1 MMEELNRSGIPFIL
15 SSPSGAGKTS
25 IARNIISKDKNIQLS
40 VSYTTRKKRKNENDG
55 LDYVYISK
63 NSFEEKIKKNYFLEW
78 AIVFENYYGTSRE
91 KVQKVIAEGK
101 DVLFD
106 IDWQGAQQLSNNKRF
121 DLVKIFILPPSNNSL
136 ENRLNARA
144 QDTQIE
150 VKKRM
155 SQANDEISHYMEYD
169 YIIINNDLEVASNEV
184 LNILSAERLKR
195 KRLINLDKFISYLRS

>member
-1 MMEELNRSGIPFIL
+1 MEELNRSGIPFIL

-55 LDYVYISK
+55 LDYEYISK

-78 AIVFENYYGTSRE
+78 AIVFGNYYGTSRE

-106 IDWQGAQQLSNNKRF
+106 IDWQGAQQLSNNKGF

-184 LNILSAERLKR
+184 LNILNAERLKR

>member
-1 MMEELNRSGIPFIL
+1 MEELNRSGIPFIL

-40 VSYTTRKKRKNENDG
+40 VSYTTRKKRKNETDG
-55 LDYVYISK
+55 LDYEYISK

-78 AIVFENYYGTSRE
+78 AIVFENYYGTSRK

-106 IDWQGAQQLSNNKRF
+106 IDWQGAKQLSNNKSF

-184 LNILSAERLKR
+184 LNILNAERLKR
-195 KRLINLDKFISYLRS
+195 KRLINLDKFINYLRL

>member
-1 MMEELNRSGIPFIL
+1 MEELNRSGIPFIL

-40 VSYTTRKKRKNENDG
+40 ISYTTRKKRKNENDG
-55 LDYVYISK
+55 LDYEYISK

-91 KVQKVIAEGK
+91 KVEKVIAEGK

-106 IDWQGAQQLSNNKRF
+106 IDWQGAQQLSNNKSF
-121 DLVKIFILPPSNNSL
+121 DLVKIFILPPSNKSL

-184 LNILSAERLKR
+184 LNILNAERLKR
-195 KRLINLDKFISYLRS
+195 KRLINLNKFISYLRS

>member
-1 MMEELNRSGIPFIL
+1 MEELNRSGIPFIL

-55 LDYVYISK
+55 LDYKYISK
-63 NSFEEKIKKNYFLEW
+63 NSFKEKIEKNYFLEW

-106 IDWQGAQQLSNNKRF
+106 IDWQGAQQLSNNKSF
-121 DLVKIFILPPSNNSL
+121 DLVKIFILPPSNKSL

-184 LNILSAERLKR
+184 LNILNAERLKR
-195 KRLINLDKFISYLRS
+195 KRLINLNKFISYLRS

>member
-1 MMEELNRSGIPFIL
+1 M
-15 SSPSGAGKTS
+15 
-25 IARNIISKDKNIQLS
+25 S

-55 LDYVYISK
+55 LDYEYISK

-106 IDWQGAQQLSNNKRF
+106 IDWQGAQQLSNNKGF

-184 LNILSAERLKR
+184 LNILNAERLKR

>member
-1 MMEELNRSGIPFIL
+1 MEELNRSGIPFIL

-40 VSYTTRKKRKNENDG
+40 VSYTTRKKRKNESDG
-55 LDYVYISK
+55 LDYEYISK

-106 IDWQGAQQLSNNKRF
+106 IDWQGAQQLSNNKSF

-184 LNILSAERLKR
+184 LNILNAERLKR

>member
-1 MMEELNRSGIPFIL
+1 MEELNRSGIPFIL

-55 LDYVYISK
+55 LDYKYISK
-63 NSFEEKIKKNYFLEW
+63 NSFKEKIEKNYFLEW

-106 IDWQGAQQLSNNKRF
+106 IDWQGAQQLSKNKSF

-184 LNILSAERLKR
+184 LNILNAERLKR

>member
-1 MMEELNRSGIPFIL
+1 MEELNRSGIPFIL

-55 LDYVYISK
+55 LDYEYISK

-106 IDWQGAQQLSNNKRF
+106 IDWQGAQQLSNNKSF

-184 LNILSAERLKR
+184 LNILNAERLKR
-195 KRLINLDKFISYLRS
+195 KRLINLDKFINYLRL

>member
-1 MMEELNRSGIPFIL
+1 MEELNRSGIPFIL

-25 IARNIISKDKNIQLS
+25 IARNIIGKDENIQLS
-40 VSYTTRKKRKNENDG
+40 VSYTTRKKRNNENDG
-55 LDYVYISK
+55 LDYEYISE

-78 AIVFENYYGTSRE
+78 AIVFGNYYGTSRE

-106 IDWQGAQQLSNNKRF
+106 IDWQGAQQLSNNKSF

-184 LNILSAERLKR
+184 LNILNAERLKR

>member
-1 MMEELNRSGIPFIL
+1 MEELNRSGIPFIL

-25 IARNIISKDKNIQLS
+25 IARNIIGKDENIQLS
-40 VSYTTRKKRKNENDG
+40 VSYTTRKKRNNENDG
-55 LDYVYISK
+55 LDYEYISE

-106 IDWQGAQQLSNNKRF
+106 IDWQGAQQLSNNKSF

-184 LNILSAERLKR
+184 LNILNAERLKR
-195 KRLINLDKFISYLRS
+195 KRLINLDKFINYLRS

>member
-1 MMEELNRSGIPFIL
+1 MEELNRSGIPFIL

-55 LDYVYISK
+55 LDYEYISK
-63 NSFEEKIKKNYFLEW
+63 NSFKEKIKKNYFLEW

-91 KVQKVIAEGK
+91 KVQKVIAEGR

-106 IDWQGAQQLSNNKRF
+106 IDWQGAQQLSKNKNF

-184 LNILSAERLKR
+184 LNILNAERLKR
-195 KRLINLDKFISYLRS
+195 KRLINLDKFVSYLRS

>member
-1 MMEELNRSGIPFIL
+1 MEELNRSGIPFIL

-25 IARNIISKDKNIQLS
+25 IARNIISKDKNIHLS

-55 LDYVYISK
+55 LDYEYISK
-63 NSFEEKIKKNYFLEW
+63 NSFKEKIKKNYFLEW

-91 KVQKVIAEGK
+91 KVQKVIAEGR

-106 IDWQGAQQLSNNKRF
+106 IDWQGAQQLSNNKSF
-121 DLVKIFILPPSNNSL
+121 DVVKIFILPPSNNSL

-184 LNILSAERLKR
+184 LNILNAERLKR
-195 KRLINLDKFISYLRS
+195 KRLINLDKFVSYLRS

>member
-1 MMEELNRSGIPFIL
+1 MEELNRSGIPFIL

-55 LDYVYISK
+55 LDYEYISK

-106 IDWQGAQQLSNNKRF
+106 IDWQGAQQLSNNESF

-184 LNILSAERLKR
+184 LNILNAERLKR

>member
-1 MMEELNRSGIPFIL
+1 MEELNRSGIPFIL

-55 LDYVYISK
+55 LDYEYISK

-106 IDWQGAQQLSNNKRF
+106 IDWQGAQQLSNNKSF
-121 DLVKIFILPPSNNSL
+121 DVVKIFILPPSNNSL

-184 LNILSAERLKR
+184 LNILNAERLKR

>member
-1 MMEELNRSGIPFIL
+1 
-15 SSPSGAGKTS
+15 
-25 IARNIISKDKNIQLS
+25 
-40 VSYTTRKKRKNENDG
+40 
-55 LDYVYISK
+55 
-63 NSFEEKIKKNYFLEW
+63 
-78 AIVFENYYGTSRE
+78 
-91 KVQKVIAEGK
+91 
-101 DVLFD
+101 
-106 IDWQGAQQLSNNKRF
+106 
-121 DLVKIFILPPSNNSL
+121 LVKIFILPPSNNSL

-184 LNILSAERLKR
+184 LNILNAERLKR

>member
-1 MMEELNRSGIPFIL
+1 MEELNRSGIPFIL

>member
-1 MMEELNRSGIPFIL
+1 MEELNRSGIPFIL

-55 LDYVYISK
+55 LDYEYISK

-106 IDWQGAQQLSNNKRF
+106 IDWQGAQQLSNNKGF

-184 LNILSAERLKR
+184 LNILNAERLKR

>member
-1 MMEELNRSGIPFIL
+1 MEELNRSGIPFIL

-40 VSYTTRKKRKNENDG
+40 VSYTTRKKRKNESDG
-55 LDYVYISK
+55 LDYEYISK

-78 AIVFENYYGTSRE
+78 AIVFENYYGTSRK

-101 DVLFD
+101 DILFD
-106 IDWQGAQQLSNNKRF
+106 IDWQGAQQLSNNKSF

-184 LNILSAERLKR
+184 LNILNAERLKR

>member
-1 MMEELNRSGIPFIL
+1 MEELNRSGIPFIL

-55 LDYVYISK
+55 LDYEYISK
-63 NSFEEKIKKNYFLEW
+63 NSFKEKIKKNYFLEW

-106 IDWQGAQQLSNNKRF
+106 IDWQGAQQLSNNKSF
-121 DLVKIFILPPSNNSL
+121 DVVKIFILPPSNNSL

-184 LNILSAERLKR
+184 LNILNAERLKR
-195 KRLINLDKFISYLRS
+195 KRLINLDKFVSYLRS

>member
-1 MMEELNRSGIPFIL
+1 M
-15 SSPSGAGKTS
+15 
-25 IARNIISKDKNIQLS
+25 
-40 VSYTTRKKRKNENDG
+40 
-55 LDYVYISK
+55 
-63 NSFEEKIKKNYFLEW
+63 
-78 AIVFENYYGTSRE
+78 
-91 KVQKVIAEGK
+91 
-101 DVLFD
+101 
-106 IDWQGAQQLSNNKRF
+106 
-121 DLVKIFILPPSNNSL
+121 VKIFILPPSNNSL

-184 LNILSAERLKR
+184 LNILNAERLKR

>member
-1 MMEELNRSGIPFIL
+1 MEELNRSGIPFIL

-55 LDYVYISK
+55 LDYEYISK

-106 IDWQGAQQLSNNKRF
+106 IDWQGAQQLSKNKSF

-184 LNILSAERLKR
+184 LNILNAERLKR
-195 KRLINLDKFISYLRS
+195 KRLINLDKFIRSLRS

>member
-1 MMEELNRSGIPFIL
+1 MEELNRSGIPFIL

-55 LDYVYISK
+55 LDYKYISK
-63 NSFEEKIKKNYFLEW
+63 NSFKEKIEKNYFLEW

-91 KVQKVIAEGK
+91 KVQKVIAEGR

-106 IDWQGAQQLSNNKRF
+106 IDWQGAQQLSNNKSF
-121 DLVKIFILPPSNNSL
+121 DVVKIFILPPSNNSL

-184 LNILSAERLKR
+184 LNIINAERMKK

>member
-1 MMEELNRSGIPFIL
+1 MEELNRSGIPFIL

-40 VSYTTRKKRKNENDG
+40 VSYTTRKKRKNETDG
-55 LDYVYISK
+55 LDYEYISK

-78 AIVFENYYGTSRE
+78 AIVFGNYYGTSRE

-106 IDWQGAQQLSNNKRF
+106 IDWQGAQQLSNNKGF

-184 LNILSAERLKR
+184 LNILNAERLKR
-195 KRLINLDKFISYLRS
+195 KRLINLDKFISYLRL

>member
-1 MMEELNRSGIPFIL
+1 MEELNRSGIPFIL

-55 LDYVYISK
+55 LDYEYISK
-63 NSFEEKIKKNYFLEW
+63 NSFKEKIKKNYFLEW

-91 KVQKVIAEGK
+91 KVQKVIAEGR

-106 IDWQGAQQLSNNKRF
+106 IDWQGAQQLSNNKSF
-121 DLVKIFILPPSNNSL
+121 DVVKIFILPPSNNSL

-184 LNILSAERLKR
+184 LNILNAERLKR

>member
-1 MMEELNRSGIPFIL
+1 MEELNRSGIPFIL

-40 VSYTTRKKRKNENDG
+40 ISYTTRKKRKNENDG
-55 LDYVYISK
+55 LDYEYISK

-106 IDWQGAQQLSNNKRF
+106 IDWQGAQQLSNNKSF
-121 DLVKIFILPPSNNSL
+121 DLVKIFILPPSNKSL

-184 LNILSAERLKR
+184 LNILNAERLKR
-195 KRLINLDKFISYLRS
+195 KRLINLNKFISYLRS

>member
-1 MMEELNRSGIPFIL
+1 MEELNRSGIPFIL

-25 IARNIISKDKNIQLS
+25 IARNIISKDKNIELS

-55 LDYVYISK
+55 LDYEYISK

-78 AIVFENYYGTSRE
+78 AIVFENYYGTSRK

-106 IDWQGAQQLSNNKRF
+106 IDWQGAQQLSNNKSF

-184 LNILSAERLKR
+184 LNILNAERLKR

>member
-1 MMEELNRSGIPFIL
+1 MKNLICISA
-15 SSPSGAGKTS
+15 PSGSGKTTLCKLVRE
-25 IARNIISKDKNIQLS
+25 IKPELIWS
-40 VSYTTRKKRKNENDG
+40 VSCTTRNPRKNENDG
-55 LDYVYISK
+55 LDYEYISK

-78 AIVFENYYGTSRE
+78 AIVFENYYGTSRK

-106 IDWQGAQQLSNNKRF
+106 IDWQGAQQLSNNKSF

-184 LNILSAERLKR
+184 LNILNAERLKR

>member
-1 MMEELNRSGIPFIL
+1 MEELNRSGIPFIL

-55 LDYVYISK
+55 LDYKYISK
-63 NSFEEKIKKNYFLEW
+63 NSFKEKIEKNYFLEW

-106 IDWQGAQQLSNNKRF
+106 IDWQGAQQLSNNKSF
-121 DLVKIFILPPSNNSL
+121 DVVKIFILPPSNNSL

-144 QDTQIE
+144 QDTLIE

-169 YIIINNDLEVASNEV
+169 YIIINNDLEVSSNEV
-184 LNILSAERLKR
+184 LNIINAERMKK

>member
-1 MMEELNRSGIPFIL
+1 MEELNRSGIPFIL

-55 LDYVYISK
+55 LDYEYISK

-106 IDWQGAQQLSNNKRF
+106 IDWQGAQQLSNNKSF

-184 LNILSAERLKR
+184 LNILNAERLKR

>member
-55 LDYVYISK
+55 LDYEFISK
-63 NSFEEKIKKNYFLEW
+63 NSFEEKIKKKYFLEW

>member
-1 MMEELNRSGIPFIL
+1 MEELNRSGIPFIL

-55 LDYVYISK
+55 LDYEYISK

-91 KVQKVIAEGK
+91 KVQKVIAEGR

-106 IDWQGAQQLSNNKRF
+106 IDWQGAQQLSKNKSF

-184 LNILSAERLKR
+184 LNILNAERLKR
-195 KRLINLDKFISYLRS
+195 KRLINLDKFVSYLRS

>member
-1 MMEELNRSGIPFIL
+1 MEELNRSGIPFIL

-40 VSYTTRKKRKNENDG
+40 VSYTTRKKRKNESDG
-55 LDYVYISK
+55 LDYEYISK

-78 AIVFENYYGTSRE
+78 AIVFENYYGTSRK

-106 IDWQGAQQLSNNKRF
+106 IDWQGAQQLSNNKSF

-184 LNILSAERLKR
+184 LNILNAERLKR

>member
-1 MMEELNRSGIPFIL
+1 MKELNRSGIPFIL

-25 IARNIISKDKNIQLS
+25 IARKIISKDKNIQLS
-40 VSYTTRKKRKNENDG
+40 ISYTTRKKRKNENDG
-55 LDYVYISK
+55 LDYEYISK
-63 NSFEEKIKKNYFLEW
+63 NSFEEKIKNNYFLEW
-78 AIVFENYYGTSRE
+78 AIVFGNYYGTSRV

-106 IDWQGAQQLSNNKRF
+106 IDWQGAQQLSNNKSF

-136 ENRLNARA
+136 ENRLNDRA

-155 SQANDEISHYMEYD
+155 SKANDEISHYMEYD
-169 YIIINNDLEVASNEV
+169 YIIINNDLEVASNAV
-184 LNILSAERLKR
+184 LNILNAERLKR

>member
-1 MMEELNRSGIPFIL
+1 MEELNRSGIPFIL

-40 VSYTTRKKRKNENDG
+40 ISYTTRKKRKNENDG
-55 LDYVYISK
+55 LDYEYISK

-78 AIVFENYYGTSRE
+78 AIVFENYYGTSRK

-106 IDWQGAQQLSNNKRF
+106 IDWQGAQQLSNNESF

-184 LNILSAERLKR
+184 LNILNAERLKR

>member
-1 MMEELNRSGIPFIL
+1 MEELNRSGIPFIL

-55 LDYVYISK
+55 LDYEYISK

-91 KVQKVIAEGK
+91 KVQKVIAEGR

-106 IDWQGAQQLSNNKRF
+106 IDWQGAQQLSKNKSF

-184 LNILSAERLKR
+184 LNILNAERLKR
-195 KRLINLDKFISYLRS
+195 KRLINLDKFIRSLRS